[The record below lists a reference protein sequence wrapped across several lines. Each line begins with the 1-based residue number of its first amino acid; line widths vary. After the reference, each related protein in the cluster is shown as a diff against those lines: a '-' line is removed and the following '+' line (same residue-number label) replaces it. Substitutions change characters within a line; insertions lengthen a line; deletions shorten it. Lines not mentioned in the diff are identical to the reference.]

1 MKECIAFYLACSQ
14 KLGRKKLLIDCAG
27 GHGGVAL
34 VFRAFQRVERAIVLD
49 MYEPRSFAQ
58 LRCAWMP
65 EDEGTKREVR
75 FLRGDLG
82 AKGWLKSLLEEEEV
96 QADDVVVVAC
106 HACSLLSDELIR
118 QCIECGVEFAIMTC
132 CQGEESQRGLMMRN
146 TGKLLDIE
154 HGTVIDLARLG
165 VIDGS
170 PGYKAMMKCIDPRIT
185 PQNRIL
191 LGLRET
197 EQDAER
203 RLSDRSR
210 SLSKLARKY
219 RHIAWGR

>member
-1 MKECIAFYLACSQ
+1 MRECIAFYLASSQ
-14 KLGRKKLLIDCAG
+14 KLSRKKLLIDAAG

-34 VFRAFQRVERAIVLD
+34 VFRAFRRVERAIVVD
-49 MYEPRSFAQ
+49 MYEPQSFAN
-58 LRCAWMP
+58 LRSAWMP
-65 EDEGTKREVR
+65 EDEGTSSEVR
-75 FLRGDLG
+75 FQRGDLG
-82 AKGWLKSLLEEEEV
+82 RPGWLKSLLEEEAVAAEDAV
-96 QADDVVVVAC
+96 LVAC

-118 QCIECGVEFAIMTC
+118 QCIACEVEFAIMPC
-132 CQGEESQRGLMMRN
+132 CQGEESQRGQMMRN

-154 HGTVIDLARLG
+154 HGTVIDLTRLG

-170 PGYKAMMKCIDPRIT
+170 PGYKAMMKCIDPSIT

-197 EQDAER
+197 EQDARR
-203 RLSDRSR
+203 RLLDRSR

-219 RHIAWGR
+219 RHIAWSR